1 MSTKINLDPLLGF
14 PEFTI
19 EEGII
24 FEDSVSKIKN
34 IYASYGFSPL
44 DTRLVE
50 TVEVLN
56 QKGIDSKELFKLGR
70 LSRGED
76 ISDRE
81 NKRQLALRFD
91 LTVPFARFIAQNQKT
106 LVFPL
111 KRYQIQKV
119 YRAEASKASTGRFNE
134 FYQCDI
140 DIVSRNKID
149 LAYDSEFPAI
159 VYQIFKTIFNLDRF
173 VIRISNRKFLQS
185 LFKEKGLVD
194 ETRIKR
200 AVKVIDDIEKV
211 SEETTTTRLQELGM
225 EQTVANEIM
234 KFFVDVFSKT
244 PTEAL
249 VFIRGYGF
257 KDPELYQAIDELD
270 EVVKGIISN
279 NVPETHFKIDPRIA
293 RGLDYYTGTVY
304 ETNLLDHME
313 LGSVCSGGH
322 YEDLVSD
329 LSGNSQDKFP
339 GVGISIG
346 LSRLVP
352 ALIKHKYVEAVS
364 STTTT
369 VLVTCKD
376 KTLLNKYQEIGS
388 FLRSKGVNCEV
399 FLERSAKLSKQLDY
413 ANKKGIPFVIIAN
426 GEELEQEQ
434 VNLKSMS
441 DSSQETVLIQ
451 HLPMLV
457 PGADH

>member
-1 MSTKINLDPLLGF
+1 M
-14 PEFTI
+14 
-19 EEGII
+19 
-24 FEDSVSKIKN
+24 
-34 IYASYGFSPL
+34 
-44 DTRLVE
+44 
-50 TVEVLN
+50 
-56 QKGIDSKELFKLGR
+56 
-70 LSRGED
+70 
-76 ISDRE
+76 
-81 NKRQLALRFD
+81 
-91 LTVPFARFIAQNQKT
+91 
-106 LVFPL
+106 
-111 KRYQIQKV
+111 
-119 YRAEASKASTGRFNE
+119 
-134 FYQCDI
+134 
-140 DIVSRNKID
+140 
-149 LAYDSEFPAI
+149 AYDSEFPAI

-211 SEETTTTRLQELGM
+211 REETTTTRLQELGM

-257 KDPELYQAIDELD
+257 KDPELYQAIDELE

-329 LSGNSQDKFP
+329 LSGNNQDKFP

-369 VLVTCKD
+369 VLVTCQD

-388 FLRSKGVNCEV
+388 FPP
-399 FLERSAKLSKQLDY
+399 
-413 ANKKGIPFVIIAN
+413 I
-426 GEELEQEQ
+426 
-434 VNLKSMS
+434 
-441 DSSQETVLIQ
+441 
-451 HLPMLV
+451 
-457 PGADH
+457 